1 MDQAESNTN
10 LSAPSVR
17 PTEAGVVAAASE
29 RRSRLTPAGLAPLGS
44 SAYRYLFLGTALT
57 MAGYFMQVVAQ
68 GWLIYDLTG
77 SSTWLGFV
85 SFASGIPLLVLA
97 LPAGV
102 LVDRFDR
109 RAVLVVG
116 QGLTALVAIILAV
129 LIGAGLVEPWQVV
142 VAALVSGCLLV
153 LIIPARQALLPT
165 TVPRPQLGSAIALLS
180 IGQNSGRVVGPAL
193 TGLLI
198 AAFGAAV
205 AFGAQAIGFLLALL
219 CAARMAPQLAV
230 GPSGPRS
237 AAQDLLEGLRYVRED
252 PTVWTLLILQAVP
265 AFLIMPYTQLLPIF
279 ASDILQAGP
288 EGLGTL
294 MTVMGIGSVL
304 GSVWIVVLPPRRQ
317 GLWLFA
323 SLAAF
328 GLLLAAFSA
337 STSLPLSVA
346 VMGLIGVAQ
355 AVYLATNNTLV
366 QLAVPNALQ
375 GRVMSVSMTTWGLMP
390 LGALPQGIL
399 ADWFGAPLIVAASG
413 LLSCLVV
420 VLVAIRSPAIR
431 RL

>member
-1 MDQAESNTN
+1 
-10 LSAPSVR
+10 
-17 PTEAGVVAAASE
+17 
-29 RRSRLTPAGLAPLGS
+29 
-44 SAYRYLFLGTALT
+44 

-109 RAVLVVG
+109 RTVLVVG

-142 VAALVSGCLLV
+142 LTALVSGCLLV

-219 CAARMAPQLAV
+219 CAARMAPQLSV

-252 PTVWTLLILQAVP
+252 PTVWTLLILQGVP

-288 EGLGTL
+288 GGAGDADDRHGYRLGPWLGLDRRAAAASPGTL
-294 MTVMGIGSVL
+294 AV
-304 GSVWIVVLPPRRQ
+304 R
-317 GLWLFA
+317 
-323 SLAAF
+323 LAGRLRPAPG
-328 GLLLAAFSA
+328 GLLGEL
-337 STSLPLSVA
+337 
-346 VMGLIGVAQ
+346 
-355 AVYLATNNTLV
+355 LAT
-366 QLAVPNALQ
+366 AVDRHHGADWCGP
-375 GRVMSVSMTTWGLMP
+375 GGLP
-390 LGALPQGIL
+390 GHQQHAGSARGAQRAPGAGYERLDDDLGADAARRAAARRSRRLVRRASHRGRQRSLELPGGRP
-399 ADWFGAPLIVAASG
+399 DRHPLPRHPPP
-413 LLSCLVV
+413 LTQLK
-420 VLVAIRSPAIR
+420 IR
-431 RL
+431 RR